1 MVHFYQVALAIGQ
14 STVDPRSKE
23 VLLETLLE
31 QRNLLEFVL
40 DKRKFYKLTVQGEPT
55 AKIDDVDKGIVRLK
69 VSVDHLNVEIYVV
82 EAKLAEERENV
93 KKSLQLGNRLVK
105 NIFS

>member
-1 MVHFYQVALAIGQ
+1 MLVCLIVFLKSKMKYIMVHFYQVAVAIGQ

-40 DKRKFYKLTVQGEPT
+40 DKRKFYKLTVKGEPT
-55 AKIDDVDKGIVRLK
+55 AKIDDVDKGYRVFNNDT
-69 VSVDHLNVEIYVV
+69 SNQAH
-82 EAKLAEERENV
+82 
-93 KKSLQLGNRLVK
+93 G
-105 NIFS
+105 F